1 MSTKQLEIATD
12 VCILV
17 GMFLLAIPSLF
28 GVENTVR
35 WLLRRRE
42 RLLRIQRYL
51 TLADKEVI
59 VGTPDIRDL
68 KKEDEGKAFIFYP
81 WRPQYLIPS
90 IALFGLLAWY
100 VITRNSAFMMGYFEP
115 IIEWLTIAH
124 GTIFEYLGTWGYLLY
139 PVIGILGLF
148 LIGVAYVFLFIPFLI
163 GFLLAQMF
171 VGLVLFGAGFTI
183 VFLVTIVLFT
193 VPAKLLGWFV
203 NTNNERKLAW
213 LGALLT
219 ILGFV
224 SKWAL

>member
-124 GTIFEYLGTWGYLLY
+124 GTIVEYLGTWGYLLY

-148 LIGVAYVFLFIPFLI
+148 LIGVAYVFLFIPFLNWLSARPDVRWVSTVWC
-163 GFLLAQMF
+163 GVYNCVFGNHCALYGPGKAF
-171 VGLVLFGAGFTI
+171 GLVC
-183 VFLVTIVLFT
+183 
-193 VPAKLLGWFV
+193 KH
-203 NTNNERKLAW
+203 K
-213 LGALLT
+213 
-219 ILGFV
+219 
-224 SKWAL
+224 